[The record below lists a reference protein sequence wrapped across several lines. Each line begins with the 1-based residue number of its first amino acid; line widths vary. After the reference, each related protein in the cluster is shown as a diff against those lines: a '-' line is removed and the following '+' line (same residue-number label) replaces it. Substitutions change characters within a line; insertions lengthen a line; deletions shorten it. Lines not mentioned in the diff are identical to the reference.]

1 MKNTVKYNKN
11 VLAVIAGILFSGL
24 ILNTIS
30 QVSPTPIIGVNQ
42 AGYIEY
48 DSEIEIA
55 NLDNSN
61 IQEYILEESISTHAQ
76 DAVFVQRVE
85 NVRSFLA
92 SRNSPLADYAQEFV
106 NAANTYG
113 IDYRLVPA
121 ISIIESS
128 GGLHTFR
135 SYNAWGWG
143 KMSFNNWTE
152 AIWTVSEGLG
162 NYYKKGMTT
171 PRTIAPVYCPPSA
184 SSWASKVQGVMNTI
198 GK

>member
-1 MKNTVKYNKN
+1 MKKVTGYNKN

-30 QVSPTPIIGVNQ
+30 DISPTPIIGVDQ

-48 DSEIEIA
+48 DSEVEIA

-76 DAVFVQRVE
+76 DAEFVQRVE
-85 NVRSFLA
+85 NVRSYLT

-128 GGLHTFR
+128 GGLHTFKP
-135 SYNAWGWG
+135 YNAWGWG
-143 KMSFNNWTE
+143 KMTFTSWTE
-152 AIWTVSEGLG
+152 GIWTVSKGMG
-162 NYYKKGMTT
+162 KYYSQGMTT

-184 SSWASKVQGVMNTI
+184 SSWATKVQGVMNTI